1 MPRWVSFGR
10 GRVQGCAMWVPTRLL
25 CEGAHR
31 HHLHQNPYVPVQSG
45 SQSLKN
51 AGGRGVRP
59 RGAWLGNQIS
69 ILQYLR
75 FEMHHPQILRFI
87 VEKFLFTVLF
97 SEFLKT
103 IWKFLSAKFLTK
115 ELLSLLCAFV
125 IVQSAP
131 HIACL
136 LTHLKQISLLMSNAM
151 WVSLCDLQHL
161 SFVCAAALSAVFAP
175 RQVGR
180 LFSSLGKSGEHFKH
194 NDFLVNFVGLQFFTS
209 SSCSKNQLFNFKL
222 KKNLVFNKFIF

>member
-1 MPRWVSFGR
+1 MLILEGLAEVSIGQENLVFVARPFTTFGTEFFMSVCKWFFRWAQYFIERIFIDFVFVPRWVSFGR
-10 GRVQGCAMWVPTRLL
+10 CRVQGCAMWVPTRLL

-97 SEFLKT
+97 SEFEFLKT
-103 IWKFLSAKFLTK
+103 IWKFLSAKFFTK
-115 ELLSLLCAFV
+115 ELLSL
-125 IVQSAP
+125 
-131 HIACL
+131 
-136 LTHLKQISLLMSNAM
+136 
-151 WVSLCDLQHL
+151 
-161 SFVCAAALSAVFAP
+161 
-175 RQVGR
+175 
-180 LFSSLGKSGEHFKH
+180 
-194 NDFLVNFVGLQFFTS
+194 
-209 SSCSKNQLFNFKL
+209 
-222 KKNLVFNKFIF
+222 